1 MWQSSHGGSFPDR
14 LRTVNT
20 GYSDLA
26 MVNDLEQRHTGA
38 SMRLQDQRST
48 GDPAT
53 VAAAVRDAALVLVAV
68 QQLDQ
73 RVALDRERPAATPS
87 EVAELR
93 DAARAAGARLAGLTD
108 GGPAVLLEYLR
119 ATRAHLAGREGARD
133 AIHLATHE
141 LWTSFDRPI
150 AALVGFCANAD
161 VDLTRSMDAPGR
173 ITLCSTDDFIVCCC
187 RLAEQGAY
195 AAWPSVAMALRHTM
209 QLMISTHAAMDAAYP
224 DAAV

>member
-1 MWQSSHGGSFPDR
+1 
-14 LRTVNT
+14 
-20 GYSDLA
+20 
-26 MVNDLEQRHTGA
+26 MVNDLERRHTGA
-38 SMRLQDQRST
+38 SMRLQNPRPA

-68 QQLDQ
+68 QQADQ
-73 RVALDRERPAATPS
+73 RVALDRERPAPTPS

-161 VDLTRSMDAPGR
+161 VDLTRSLDAPGR

-209 QLMISTHAAMDAAYP
+209 QLMVSTHAAMDAAYP
-224 DAAV
+224 NAAV

>member
-1 MWQSSHGGSFPDR
+1 M
-14 LRTVNT
+14 NT
-20 GYSDLA
+20 GYSDLV
-26 MVNDLEQRHTGA
+26 MVNGLEQGQTGA
-38 SMRLQDQRST
+38 SMRLQNQRSA

-68 QQLDQ
+68 QQVDQ
-73 RVALDRERPAATPS
+73 RVVLDRERPAPTPS

-108 GGPAVLLEYLR
+108 GGSAVLLEYLR
-119 ATRAHLAGREGARD
+119 ATRGHLAGEEGARD
-133 AIHLATHE
+133 AIHVATHE
-141 LWTSFDRPI
+141 LWNCFDRPI

-161 VDLTRSMDAPGR
+161 VDLTRSLDAPGR

-209 QLMISTHAAMDAAYP
+209 QLMVTTHAAMGAAYP
-224 DAAV
+224 DAAG

>member
-1 MWQSSHGGSFPDR
+1 MGDR
-14 LRTVNT
+14 LPNRLRSVNT
-20 GYSDLA
+20 GYSDLV

-68 QQLDQ
+68 QQADQ
-73 RVALDRERPAATPS
+73 RVALDRERPAPTPS

-108 GGPAVLLEYLR
+108 GGSAVLLEYLR

-161 VDLTRSMDAPGR
+161 VDLTCSMDAPGR

-209 QLMISTHAAMDAAYP
+209 QLMVTTHAAMDAAYP
-224 DAAV
+224 NAAV

>member
-1 MWQSSHGGSFPDR
+1 
-14 LRTVNT
+14 
-20 GYSDLA
+20 

-38 SMRLQDQRST
+38 SMRLQDQRSA

-68 QQLDQ
+68 QQADQ
-73 RVALDRERPAATPS
+73 RVALDRERPEPTPS

-93 DAARAAGARLAGLTD
+93 DAARAAGARLAGLTE
-108 GGPAVLLEYLR
+108 GGSVVLLEYLR
-119 ATRAHLAGREGARD
+119 ATRAHLAGEEGARD
-133 AIHLATHE
+133 AIHVATHE
-141 LWTSFDRPI
+141 LWNCFERPI

-161 VDLTRSMDAPGR
+161 VDLTRSLDAPGR

-209 QLMISTHAAMDAAYP
+209 QLMVSTHAAMDAAYP
-224 DAAV
+224 EAAV

>member
-1 MWQSSHGGSFPDR
+1 MNS
-14 LRTVNT
+14 
-20 GYSDLA
+20 GYSDLV
-26 MVNDLEQRHTGA
+26 MVNGLEQRHTGA
-38 SMRLQDQRST
+38 SMRLQDQRSI

-68 QQLDQ
+68 QQADQ
-73 RVALDRERPAATPS
+73 RVALDRERPAPTPS

-108 GGPAVLLEYLR
+108 GGSAVLLEYLR
-119 ATRAHLAGREGARD
+119 ATRAHLAGQQGARD
-133 AIHLATHE
+133 AVHLAAHE
-141 LWTSFDRPI
+141 LWTSFDQPI
-150 AALVGFCANAD
+150 AALIGFCANAD
-161 VDLTRSMDAPGR
+161 LDLTRSLDAPGR

-209 QLMISTHAAMDAAYP
+209 QLMVSTHAAMDAAYP
-224 DAAV
+224 NAAV

>member
-1 MWQSSHGGSFPDR
+1 MNS
-14 LRTVNT
+14 
-20 GYSDLA
+20 GYSDLV
-26 MVNDLEQRHTGA
+26 MVNGLEQRHTGA
-38 SMRLQDQRST
+38 SMRLQDERSA

-68 QQLDQ
+68 QQVDQ
-73 RVALDRERPAATPS
+73 RVALDRERPTPS

-108 GGPAVLLEYLR
+108 GGSAVLLEYLR
-119 ATRAHLAGREGARD
+119 ASRAHLAGQDGARD

-141 LWTSFDRPI
+141 LWNCFDRPI

-161 VDLTRSMDAPGR
+161 VDLTRSLDAPGR

-209 QLMISTHAAMDAAYP
+209 QLMVTTHAAMGAAYP
-224 DAAV
+224 DAAG

>member
-1 MWQSSHGGSFPDR
+1 MGDR
-14 LRTVNT
+14 LLNRLRSVNS
-20 GYSDLA
+20 GYSDLV
-26 MVNDLEQRHTGA
+26 MVNGLEQRHTGA
-38 SMRLQDQRST
+38 SMRLQDQRSI

-68 QQLDQ
+68 QQADQ
-73 RVALDRERPAATPS
+73 RVALDRERPAPTPS

-108 GGPAVLLEYLR
+108 GGSAVLLEYLR
-119 ATRAHLAGREGARD
+119 ATRAHLAGQQGARD
-133 AIHLATHE
+133 AVHLATHE

-150 AALVGFCANAD
+150 AALIGFCANAD
-161 VDLTRSMDAPGR
+161 LDLTRSLDAPGR

-209 QLMISTHAAMDAAYP
+209 QLMVSTHAAMDAAYP
-224 DAAV
+224 NAAV

>member
-1 MWQSSHGGSFPDR
+1 
-14 LRTVNT
+14 VNT
-20 GYSDLA
+20 GYSDLV
-26 MVNDLEQRHTGA
+26 MVNGLEQRQTGA
-38 SMRLQDQRST
+38 SMRLQDQRSA

-68 QQLDQ
+68 QQVDQ
-73 RVALDRERPAATPS
+73 RAALDRERPTQS

-93 DAARAAGARLAGLTD
+93 DAARAAGARLAGITD
-108 GGPAVLLEYLR
+108 GGSAVLLEYLR
-119 ATRAHLAGREGARD
+119 ATRAHLAGQEGARD

-141 LWTSFDRPI
+141 LWNCFDRPI

-161 VDLTRSMDAPGR
+161 VDLTRSLDAPGR

>member
-1 MWQSSHGGSFPDR
+1 MGDHPGALDR
-14 LRTVNT
+14 FKVGEH
-20 GYSDLA
+20 GYSDLV
-26 MVNDLEQRHTGA
+26 MVNGLEHRHTGA
-38 SMRLQDQRST
+38 SMRLQIQRSA

-68 QQLDQ
+68 QQVDQ
-73 RVALDRERPAATPS
+73 RMALDRERPAPTPS

-108 GGPAVLLEYLR
+108 GGSAVLLEYLR
-119 ATRAHLAGREGARD
+119 AARAHLAGRAGTQD
-133 AIHLATHE
+133 AIHVATHE
-141 LWTSFDRPI
+141 LWRCFDRPI

-161 VDLTRSMDAPGR
+161 VDLTRSLDAPGP

-195 AAWPSVAMALRHTM
+195 ATWPSVAMALRHTM

>member
-1 MWQSSHGGSFPDR
+1 MNS
-14 LRTVNT
+14 
-20 GYSDLA
+20 GYSDLV
-26 MVNDLEQRHTGA
+26 MVNGLEQRHTGA
-38 SMRLQDQRST
+38 SMRLQDERSA

-68 QQLDQ
+68 QQVDQ
-73 RVALDRERPAATPS
+73 RAALDRERPTPS

-108 GGPAVLLEYLR
+108 GGSAVLLEYLR
-119 ATRAHLAGREGARD
+119 ATRAHLAGQEGARD

-141 LWTSFDRPI
+141 LWTCFDRPI

-161 VDLTRSMDAPGR
+161 VDLTRSLDAPGR
-173 ITLCSTDDFIVCCC
+173 ITICSTDDFIVCCC

-209 QLMISTHAAMDAAYP
+209 QLMVSTHAAMDAAYP
-224 DAAV
+224 NAAV

>member
-1 MWQSSHGGSFPDR
+1 MGDRPADR
-14 LRTVNT
+14 LSRMNP
-20 GYSDLA
+20 GYSDLV
-26 MVNDLEQRHTGA
+26 MVNGLEHRHTGA
-38 SMRLQDQRST
+38 SMRLQTQRSA

-68 QQLDQ
+68 QQVDQ
-73 RVALDRERPAATPS
+73 RRGARPRAAGS
-87 EVAELR
+87 GDLEVAELR

-108 GGPAVLLEYLR
+108 GGSAVLLEYLR
-119 ATRAHLAGREGARD
+119 ASRAHLADQEGARE

-141 LWTSFDRPI
+141 LWRCFDRPI

-161 VDLTRSMDAPGR
+161 VDLTRSLDAPGR

-209 QLMISTHAAMDAAYP
+209 QLMISTHAAVDAAYP
-224 DAAV
+224 DAAG

>member
-1 MWQSSHGGSFPDR
+1 M
-14 LRTVNT
+14 NT
-20 GYSDLA
+20 GYSDLV
-26 MVNDLEQRHTGA
+26 MVNGLEQGQTGA
-38 SMRLQDQRST
+38 SMRLQNQRSA

-68 QQLDQ
+68 QQVDQ
-73 RVALDRERPAATPS
+73 RVVLDRERPAPTPS
-87 EVAELR
+87 EVGELR

-108 GGPAVLLEYLR
+108 GGSAVLLEYLR
-119 ATRAHLAGREGARD
+119 ASRAHLAGQDGARD

-141 LWTSFDRPI
+141 LWNCFDRPI

-161 VDLTRSMDAPGR
+161 VDLTRSLDAPGR

-209 QLMISTHAAMDAAYP
+209 QLMVTTHAAMGAAYP
-224 DAAV
+224 DAAG

>member
-1 MWQSSHGGSFPDR
+1 MGDR
-14 LRTVNT
+14 LLNRLRSVNS
-20 GYSDLA
+20 GYSDLV
-26 MVNDLEQRHTGA
+26 MVNGLEQRHTGA
-38 SMRLQDQRST
+38 SMRLQDQRSI

-68 QQLDQ
+68 QQADQ
-73 RVALDRERPAATPS
+73 RVALDRERPAPTPS

-108 GGPAVLLEYLR
+108 GGSAVLLEYLR
-119 ATRAHLAGREGARD
+119 ATRAHLAGQQGARD
-133 AIHLATHE
+133 AVHLATHE
-141 LWTSFDRPI
+141 LWTSFDQPI
-150 AALVGFCANAD
+150 AALIGFCANAD
-161 VDLTRSMDAPGR
+161 LDLTRSLDAPGR

-209 QLMISTHAAMDAAYP
+209 QLMVTTHAAMGAAYP
-224 DAAV
+224 DAAG

>member
-1 MWQSSHGGSFPDR
+1 MGDHPAEPTR
-14 LRTVNT
+14 LRFGER
-20 GYSDLA
+20 GYSDPV
-26 MVNDLEQRHTGA
+26 MVEALEHRQTGA
-38 SMRLQDQRST
+38 SMRLHDQRSA

-68 QQLDQ
+68 QQVDQ
-73 RVALDRERPAATPS
+73 RVALDRDRPAPALS
-87 EVAELR
+87 DVAELR
-93 DAARAAGARLAGLTD
+93 DAARAAGARLAGLTE
-108 GGPAVLLEYLR
+108 GGSAVLLEYLQASR
-119 ATRAHLAGREGARD
+119 ALLAGQAGAQD
-133 AIHLATHE
+133 AIQVATHE
-141 LWTSFDRPI
+141 LWRGFDRPI
-150 AALVGFCANAD
+150 AALVGFCANAE
-161 VDLTRSMDAPGR
+161 VDLTRSLDAGR

>member
-1 MWQSSHGGSFPDR
+1 
-14 LRTVNT
+14 
-20 GYSDLA
+20 
-26 MVNDLEQRHTGA
+26 
-38 SMRLQDQRST
+38 MRLQTQRFA

-68 QQLDQ
+68 QQVDQ
-73 RVALDRERPAATPS
+73 RVALDRERPAPSPS

-108 GGPAVLLEYLR
+108 GGSAVLLEYLR
-119 ATRAHLAGREGARD
+119 ATRAHLAGQAGARD
-133 AIHLATHE
+133 AIHLATHQ
-141 LWTSFDRPI
+141 LWNCFDRPI

-161 VDLTRSMDAPGR
+161 VDLTRSLDAPGQ

-195 AAWPSVAMALRHTM
+195 ADLAVGGYGAASH
-209 QLMISTHAAMDAAYP
+209 HAADDQHARGRGRGVPRRGRLTVPATSWAAAP
-224 DAAV
+224 SRSRSRCW

>member
-1 MWQSSHGGSFPDR
+1 
-14 LRTVNT
+14 V
-20 GYSDLA
+20 

-38 SMRLQDQRST
+38 SMRLQDQRFT
-48 GDPAT
+48 GDPAM

-68 QQLDQ
+68 QQVDQ
-73 RVALDRERPAATPS
+73 RAALDRERLAPAPS
-87 EVAELR
+87 DVAELR
-93 DAARAAGARLAGLTD
+93 DAASAAGARLAGLTE
-108 GGPAVLLEYLR
+108 GGSAVLIEYLR
-119 ATRAHLAGREGARD
+119 ATRSLLAGQAGAQD
-133 AIHLATHE
+133 AIQVATHE
-141 LWTSFDRPI
+141 LWRCFDRPI
-150 AALVGFCANAD
+150 AALVGFCANAE
-161 VDLTRSMDAPGR
+161 VDLTRSLDAPGR